1 MLRQLKSG
9 DAVVCLKGAH
19 KGKRGLVTKLI
30 HGNGESALLP
40 LMIDIRLGSSHN
52 HMKINA
58 TPISNWEK
66 IERKRSNPH
75 GKEQN
80 GLEQPEK
87 DLQI

>member
-1 MLRQLKSG
+1 MSPG

-66 IERKRSNPH
+66 IERKRSNPPPH

-80 GLEQPEK
+80 GLEEQPEK

>member
-1 MLRQLKSG
+1 MSPG

-30 HGNGESALLP
+30 HGNGESARALL
-40 LMIDIRLGSSHN
+40 LSIRLGSSHN